1 MSIVTPTTP
10 TVLSAPIVA
19 AVIATATLGTRGTLD
34 LRTKWGAWVYPRI
47 GRRAATALTVASRIV
62 IRRTF
67 NNDATLHVSQSM
79 DRVSS
84 TAAVTATT
92 LNGSTSIAA
101 TTAILT
107 SGTGFAAGDI
117 ICFSDAS
124 ATEVEFARVSSISTN
139 TITLDAALKLAHTS
153 GIVVSNGADV
163 FAPMFLPGGATYEF
177 RADNGASGQSV
188 VFELLAASYDSDT
201 IA

>member
-1 MSIVTPTTP
+1 MSLVTPTTP
-10 TVLSAPIVA
+10 TVVTAPIPA
-19 AVIATATLGTRGTLD
+19 AVLATATLGTRSTLD

-47 GRRAATALTVASRIV
+47 GRRAATALTVACRIV

-67 NNDATLHVSQSM
+67 NNDATLHVSQSL

-84 TAAVTATT
+84 TAAVIATT
-92 LNGSTSIAA
+92 LNGNTSIGA
-101 TTAILT
+101 TTAVLT
-107 SGTGFAAGDI
+107 SGTSFAAGDI
-117 ICFSDAS
+117 VCLSDAS

-139 TITLDAALKLAHTS
+139 TLTFDAPLKLAHTS
-153 GIVVSNGADV
+153 GIAVTNGADV
-163 FAPMFLPGGATYEF
+163 FAPVFLAGGATYEF

-188 VFELLAASYDSDT
+188 VFELLAATYDSDT